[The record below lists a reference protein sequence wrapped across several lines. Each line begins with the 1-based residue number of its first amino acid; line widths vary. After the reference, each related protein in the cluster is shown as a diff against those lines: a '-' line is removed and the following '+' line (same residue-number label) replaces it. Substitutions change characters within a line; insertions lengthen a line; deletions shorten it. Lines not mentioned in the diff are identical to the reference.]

1 MILVVLGHVVP
12 LTTDLAKFIFVFH
25 MPFFFVMAGFLLN
38 LDKWGGIKNYQ
49 SFAKK
54 IFKRLLVPYYL
65 AEFLWY
71 PIWFVVCYKLGYLR
85 YMWDWINENPISS
98 FEAIFIDNN
107 TGNGLILGQLWFLPA
122 LLVAEIIFIKLYNY
136 LNKIGSEVFVLV
148 IIFCSLFGL
157 LIGKIIALP
166 LGTDIALV
174 SQIFMLVGILI
185 RKYNVIEQKILKPFI
200 IMTLM
205 FILAFQF
212 NSLINM
218 TFRCYGEIFLFYS
231 GSIAGTLLVMKLSAL
246 MTNGKIFSLISDC
259 GRQSMIILVLHP
271 IIANVFYEAVA
282 ATTNFPPEEFF
293 TEPIIIASATALGVL
308 IPLFIAKKFGRLPV
322 LKYFCA

>member
-12 LTTDLAKFIFVFH
+12 LTTDY
-25 MPFFFVMAGFLLN
+25 LLN
-38 LDKWGGIKNYQ
+38 LDKWGGGQNYQ
-49 SFAKK
+49 SFVKK
-54 IFKRLLVPYYL
+54 LFKRLLLPYYL
-65 AEFLWY
+65 AELLWY

-85 YMWDWINENPISS
+85 YMWDWINENPIFS
-98 FEAIFIDNN
+98 FEAIFIGNN

-259 GRQSMIILVLHP
+259 GRQSMMILVLHP
-271 IIANVFYEAVA
+271 
-282 ATTNFPPEEFF
+282 
-293 TEPIIIASATALGVL
+293 PIIELLYTLLVRNNLVTLAEVYNVPLLIFLSTTSGVL
-308 IPLFIAKKFGRLPV
+308 IPLFIAKRFGKLPV